1 MKIGILTLPLHTNY
15 GGILQAYALQTVLE
29 RMGHEVEL
37 LETPYIIHRPWWR
50 NTITFAKRLALKT
63 VGKSV
68 SLNYQK
74 EHNIRERT
82 KRKYVNVFIQQH
94 IKRRELKSYDA
105 ISSADYDAIV
115 VGSDQ
120 VWRQKFMPKMD
131 VRNPFLVFTEGW
143 NIKRIA
149 YAASFGS
156 DKWEYTEEN
165 TITAKK
171 AIQRFDAVSIREH
184 SGVTLCK
191 DYLDYHDAE
200 QVLDPTL
207 LLDRIDYE
215 HIIEESDS
223 THKINGSLMCYVLD
237 YSNEKRQYISE
248 CAKVLDM
255 IPFETN
261 SKYEV
266 KGASLEEIVQPPV
279 EQWLRSFRD
288 SSYVITDSF
297 HACVFSILF
306 HKQFIVI
313 GNHSRGLARFHSLLS
328 LFGLE
333 DRMVTENLDVS
344 LCDRPIDW
352 DRVDTKL
359 KKWREFSKSF
369 LEKAL
374 Y

>member
-29 RMGHEVEL
+29 RMGHEVEVFDK
-37 LETPYIIHRPWWR
+37 PDQIHRPLWR
-50 NTITFAKRLALKT
+50 NSMTFAKRLALRAI
-63 VGKSV
+63 GKSV

-94 IKRRELKSYDA
+94 IKRRELKSYGA
-105 ISSADYDAIV
+105 ISPTDYDAIV

-120 VWRQKFMPKMD
+120 VWRQKYMPKM
-131 VRNPFLVFTEGW
+131 NAKIPFLAFTEGW

-156 DKWEYTEEN
+156 DEWEYTDKN
-165 TITAKK
+165 TTAAKL
-171 AIQRFDAVSIREH
+171 AIQRFDAVSTRER
-184 SGVTLCK
+184 SGVKLCK
-191 DYLDYHDAE
+191 DYLDYNDAV

-207 LLDRIDYE
+207 LLDRKDYV
-215 HIIEESDS
+215 HIIEESEL
-223 THKINGSLMCYVLD
+223 THEINGNLMCYVLD
-237 YSNEKRQYISE
+237 YTNEKRQYISE

-266 KGASLEEIVQPPV
+266 KGASLDEIVQPPL

-288 SSYVITDSF
+288 SSFVITDSF

-306 HKQFIVI
+306 HKPFVVI
-313 GNHSRGLARFHSLLS
+313 GNQSRGLARFASLLS

-352 DRVDTKL
+352 DRVDIQL
-359 KKWREFSKSF
+359 KKLRADSKSY
-369 LEKAL
+369 LEQVL
-374 Y
+374 